1 MKFVRVYTG
10 PDNESHTELRE
21 PTFAD
26 GYGTRTTLEEATGII
41 FAERPDDGFSDFHN
55 APRHQ
60 YVLYL
65 TASVELGLGDGSSVV
80 MEPGDVL
87 RAEDTTGRG
96 HTSRVLI
103 GGMVAIVPLADE

>member
-26 GYGTRTTLEEATGII
+26 SDGTRTALEEATGII

-55 APRHQ
+55 APRLQ
-60 YVLYL
+60 YVIYL
-65 TASVELGLGDGSSVV
+65 TASVEIGLGDGSSTV

-87 RAEDTTGRG
+87 RAEDVTGHG
-96 HTSRVLI
+96 HTSTVRQ
-103 GGMVAIVPLADE
+103 GGVCAFVPIAE